1 MSLQD
6 KKSAIEQSQALATN
20 GKHVLYDMYGCDAA
34 KLDDLDY
41 LVDLIVGAA
50 NNSGATVLGK
60 LSHKFEPQGVTAIA
74 LLAESHISIHTW
86 PELGYA
92 AVDVL
97 TCGENM
103 DPLKCMNLI
112 SDALQPKEFV
122 EKLIERNIR

>member
-1 MSLQD
+1 MSTQ
-6 KKSAIEQSQALATN
+6 QSPLTTSLSNVMATN
-20 GKHVLYDMYGCDAA
+20 GMHVLYDMYGCDAA
-34 KLDDLDY
+34 KLNDLDY
-41 LVDLIVGAA
+41 LVDLIVSSA
-50 NNSGATVLGK
+50 NTTGATVLGK

-103 DPLKCMNLI
+103 DPQKCMDLI
-112 SDALQPKEFV
+112 ADALQPTESV
-122 EKLIERNIR
+122 EKLIERKIR